1 MNKGKK
7 EANRC
12 VEFGG
17 DNAFV
22 CEGKNGRS
30 SCIYFDISGQDL
42 TSSLEYERDAVN
54 FLKKRSIKT

>member
-1 MNKGKK
+1 MRMMNKGKK

-42 TSSLEYERDAVN
+42 TSSLE
-54 FLKKRSIKT
+54 